1 VVAGGENRLPPF
13 KPTQTLNDGKE
24 GTNLNTVMRYAKM
37 ALELDDY
44 RHLDRRTVVILNW
57 SKVLVA
63 NIVVLTM
70 IWLLD
75 IPLTR

>member
-1 VVAGGENRLPPF
+1 M
-13 KPTQTLNDGKE
+13 
-24 GTNLNTVMRYAKM
+24 NTVIRYAKM

-75 IPLTR
+75 IPLT